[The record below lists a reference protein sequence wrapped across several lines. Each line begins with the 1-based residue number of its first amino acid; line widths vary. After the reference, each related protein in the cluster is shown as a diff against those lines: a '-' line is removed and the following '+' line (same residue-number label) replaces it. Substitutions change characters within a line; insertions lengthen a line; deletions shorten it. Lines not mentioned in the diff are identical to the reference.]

1 MTRLTVIL
9 TLAASF
15 AVAGCSDKG
24 QASMTSFSAAEK
36 PESRAELFTLPENQ
50 MARVQIYTVATA
62 PLARVLRLTGTVAYN
77 GFLTTPVISQVG
89 GPVSRILVT
98 PGQQVKTGQ
107 PLLYV
112 ASPDFSM
119 LRAAYIKAKDAY
131 ELAEKIDKRAQDLYQ
146 HGAIAQ
152 ADVEQADSGK
162 AQAYAD
168 LEAAEQGLRIVGI
181 TKPDEFITQKS
192 TGEVALVSP
201 TSGEVVERQCNQGQL
216 LQAGATQCFTLS
228 DMSRVWVLVNV
239 YQNDIASVKVG
250 DQVTITNETYPG
262 SVQGKIQYIAP
273 SLDPTTRTLQ
283 ARIEAAN
290 PGERL
295 KKDMYVTA
303 AVQAGTIPNA
313 IVVPDAAVL
322 RDAQNLP
329 YVYIDRGNRQFGQR
343 SITIGDSQGGKTQVL
358 SGLQAGDRI
367 VGDGSLF
374 LQFQNT
380 LQR

>member
-1 MTRLTVIL
+1 MTRLIVFLIL
-9 TLAASF
+9 AGL
-15 AVAGCSDKG
+15 VGLAGCGGSG
-24 QASMTSFSAAEK
+24 QATMTSFSANER

-50 MARVQIYTVATA
+50 MGRVQIYTVAPA

-89 GPVSRILVT
+89 GPVSRILAT

-112 ASPDFSM
+112 ASPDFSL
-119 LRAAYIKAKDAY
+119 LRSGYIKAKSAF
-131 ELAEKIDKRAQDLYQ
+131 ELAEKVDKRAQDLYQ

-162 AQAYAD
+162 AQAFAD
-168 LEAAEQGLRIVGI
+168 LEAAEQGLRVVGI
-181 TKPDEFITQKS
+181 TNPQDFVTRPS

-201 TSGEVVERQCNQGQL
+201 TSGEVVERLCNQGQL
-216 LQAGATQCFTLS
+216 LQTGATQCFTLS
-228 DMSRVWVLVNV
+228 DMSRVWVLVNI
-239 YQNDIASVKVG
+239 YQNDIANVKVG
-250 DQVTITNETYPG
+250 DTVTITNETYPG
-262 SVQGKIQYIAP
+262 SVTGKIQYIAP

-303 AVQAGTIPNA
+303 SVQAGTIPDA
-313 IVVPDAAVL
+313 VAVPDAAVM

-329 YVYIDRGNRQFGQR
+329 YVYIETGTRQFARR
-343 SITIGDSQGGKTQVL
+343 SITIGDSQGGRTQVL
-358 SGLQAGDRI
+358 SGLQSGDHI